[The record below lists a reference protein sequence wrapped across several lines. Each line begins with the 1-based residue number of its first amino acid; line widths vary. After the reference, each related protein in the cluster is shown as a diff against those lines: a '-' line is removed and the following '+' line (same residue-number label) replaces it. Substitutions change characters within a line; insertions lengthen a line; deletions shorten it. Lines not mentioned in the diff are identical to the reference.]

1 MNILKHRP
9 MKHFIL
15 PLFLLVTA
23 ITPSIAQSYTQY
35 SANKNSVQMKVKP
48 TIFSTP
54 NNKQPVFATYTDR
67 AAFQNDYILQTG
79 QGLTSED
86 FSTGPSGINNCGT
99 IISSNGDDCF
109 LPGELEDGFSVTST
123 ADAGGGTT
131 ISISPGNVGNTIH
144 LVGANTFAESTVVN
158 FNPGVYAAGM
168 DIWNE
173 SDPTTTFRVY
183 DASGDLLEVYTL
195 TNTVSAENFFGILA
209 NEPISRVEIE
219 EANAGGDLIGNLEF
233 GDSVLN
239 TTEFTQS
246 QIAIY
251 PNPVSSKL
259 NIDIV
264 SNVIIEKISLHNI
277 LGKDTGLK
285 LINGSINTSQLS
297 SGVYILT
304 VETSKGILSKKV
316 IKQ

>member
-1 MNILKHRP
+1 
-9 MKHFIL
+9 MKHFLLSSIL
-15 PLFLLVTA
+15 LIAVIA
-23 ITPSIAQSYTQY
+23 PSLGQSYTQF
-35 SANKNSVQMKVKP
+35 SANKSKVNVIVKP
-48 TIFSTP
+48 TTFTTS

-99 IISSNGDDCF
+99 VISSNGDDCF
-109 LPGELEDGFSVTST
+109 LPGELEDGFTVTST
-123 ADAGGGTT
+123 VDAGGGST

-158 FNPGVYAAGM
+158 FDPGVYAAGM

-183 DASGDLLEVYTL
+183 DALGDLLEVYTL

-219 EANAGGDLIGNLEF
+219 EANGGGDLIGNLEF
-233 GDSVLN
+233 GDSILN

-251 PNPVSSKL
+251 PNPVTTKL
-259 NIDIV
+259 NINIV
-264 SNVIIEKISLHNI
+264 SSVEIEKITLHNI
-277 LGKDTGLK
+277 LGKNTGLK

-297 SGVYILT
+297 TGVYILT
-304 VETSKGILSKKV
+304 VETSKGIISKKV

>member
-1 MNILKHRP
+1 
-9 MKHFIL
+9 MKHFL
-15 PLFLLVTA
+15 LSCFLIVA
-23 ITPSIAQSYTQY
+23 VIVPSIGQSYTQF
-35 SANKNSVQMKVKP
+35 SANRSKVNVKVKP
-48 TIFSTP
+48 TTFTTS
-54 NNKQPVFATYTDR
+54 NNKQPVLATYTDR
-67 AAFQNDYILQTG
+67 TAFQNDYILQTG

-99 IISSNGDDCF
+99 VISSNGDDCF
-109 LPGELEDGFSVTST
+109 LPGELEDGFTVTST
-123 ADAGGGTT
+123 VDAGGGST
-131 ISISPGNVGNTIH
+131 ISISPGNVGNSIH
-144 LVGANTFAESTVVN
+144 LVGANTFDESTVVN
-158 FNPGVYAAGM
+158 FDPGVYAAGM

-219 EANAGGDLIGNLEF
+219 EGNGGGDLIGNLEF
-233 GDSVLN
+233 GDSILN

-251 PNPVSSKL
+251 PNPVTTKL
-259 NIDIV
+259 NINIV
-264 SNVIIEKISLHNI
+264 SSVEIEKITLHNI

-297 SGVYILT
+297 TGVYILT
-304 VETSKGILSKKV
+304 VETSKGIISKKV

>member
-1 MNILKHRP
+1 
-9 MKHFIL
+9 MKHFL
-15 PLFLLVTA
+15 LSSFLLIVM
-23 ITPSIAQSYTQY
+23 INPVIGQSYTQL
-35 SANKNSVQMKVKP
+35 SANNNQVNVKVKP
-48 TIFSTP
+48 TTFTTSG
-54 NNKQPVFATYTDR
+54 NKQPVFATYTDR
-67 AAFQNDYILQTG
+67 TLFQNDYILQSG

-99 IISSNGDDCF
+99 VISSNGDDCF
-109 LPGELEDGFSVTST
+109 LPGELVEGFSVTST
-123 ADAGGGTT
+123 ADAGGGST
-131 ISISPGNVGNTIH
+131 ISISTGNVGNSIH

-158 FNPGVYAAGM
+158 FTVDVYAVGM

-173 SDPTTTFRVY
+173 SDPTTAFRVY

-195 TNTVSAENFFGILA
+195 TNTVSAENFFGIFS

-219 EANAGGDLIGNLEF
+219 ETNGGGDLIGQLEF
-233 GDSVLN
+233 GETILS
-239 TTEFTQS
+239 TTEFTES
-246 QIAIY
+246 QVAVY

-264 SNVIIEKISLHNI
+264 SSVEIKKITLYNI

-285 LINGSINTSQLS
+285 LVNGSMNTSQLS
-297 SGVYILT
+297 TGVYLLT
-304 VETSKGILSKKV
+304 IETSNGVVSKKV

>member
-1 MNILKHRP
+1 
-9 MKHFIL
+9 MKHF
-15 PLFLLVTA
+15 LLTLCMLISV
-23 ITPSIAQSYTQY
+23 ITPTIGQSYTQL
-35 SANKNSVQMKVKP
+35 SATKSKVNVKVKP
-48 TIFSTP
+48 TSFTTP

-67 AAFQNDYILQTG
+67 TAFQNDYILQTG

-123 ADAGGGTT
+123 VDGGGGTT

-144 LVGANTFAESTVVN
+144 LVGANTFVESTVVN
-158 FNPGVYAAGM
+158 FNPGAYAVGM

-183 DASGDLLEVYTL
+183 DASGDLLEVYSL

-219 EANAGGDLIGNLEF
+219 EANGGGDLIGNLEF
-233 GDSVLN
+233 GDSILN

-251 PNPVSSKL
+251 PNPVTSKL

-264 SNVIIEKISLHNI
+264 SSVKIEKITLHNI

-297 SGVYILT
+297 TGVYILT
-304 VETSKGILSKKV
+304 VETSKGIISKKV